1 MPKAKQKTRHT
12 LTQEYVESSES
23 SDSEYNSD
31 NEAML
36 FQGKDPVL
44 DRTVDSDSDVD
55 WEPEVKRRSRTSP
68 SEELAA
74 SYSWKKVL

>member
-1 MPKAKQKTRHT
+1 MPKAKQKTCHT

-31 NEAML
+31 DEAML

-44 DRTVDSDSDVD
+44 DRCV
-55 WEPEVKRRSRTSP
+55 
-68 SEELAA
+68 
-74 SYSWKKVL
+74 YSITLHVTHFRLYYLQVVSFGDKLYDYISI